1 MEVISKIR
9 KLNENDYEKYLKLI
23 NNLRPTQF
31 SKKDFLN
38 ILEKINNNSSIWV
51 MELDNELIS
60 TGTILYE
67 HKFIHNISKLAH
79 IEDICVDE
87 KYRGMKY
94 GEKLINYLVEEAK
107 KNDCYKVNLYCDEKL
122 EKFYE
127 KSSFQKKG
135 IQMAV
140 YFE

>member
-1 MEVISKIR
+1 MEYKIR

-31 SKKDFLN
+31 SKEDFLN
-38 ILEKINNNSSIWV
+38 TLQKININSSIWV
-51 MELDNELIS
+51 MELNNELIS

-67 HKFIHNISKLAH
+67 HKFIHNISILAH

-87 KYRGMKY
+87 KFRGKKY
-94 GEKLINYLVEEAK
+94 GIELINYLVEEAK

-127 KSSFQKKG
+127 KSNFEKKG
-135 IQMAV
+135 IQMAI
-140 YFE
+140 YIE

>member
-1 MEVISKIR
+1 MDYNIR

-23 NNLRPTQF
+23 NNLRLTKF
-31 SKKDFLN
+31 SKEDFLN
-38 ILEKINNNSSIWV
+38 TLQKININSSIWV
-51 MELDNELIS
+51 MELNNELIS

-87 KYRGMKY
+87 KYRGQKY
-94 GEKLINYLVEEAK
+94 GTELINYLVEEAK
-107 KNDCYKVNLYCDEKL
+107 KNGCYKVNLYCDEKL
-122 EKFYE
+122 QKFYE
-127 KSSFQKKG
+127 KSNFDKKG
-135 IQMAV
+135 IQMAI

>member
-1 MEVISKIR
+1 MEYNIR

-23 NNLRPTQF
+23 NNLRPTHF
-31 SKKDFLN
+31 SKEDFLYT
-38 ILEKINNNSSIWV
+38 LKKINNNSSIWI
-51 MELDNELIS
+51 MELNNELIS

-67 HKFIHNISKLAH
+67 HKFIHNISILAH

-87 KYRGMKY
+87 KFRGKKY
-94 GEKLINYLVEEAK
+94 GIELINYLVQEAK

-127 KSSFQKKG
+127 KSNFEKKG
-135 IQMAV
+135 IQMAI
-140 YFE
+140 YIE

>member
-1 MEVISKIR
+1 MEYNIR

-23 NNLRPTQF
+23 NNLRPTEF
-31 SKKDFLN
+31 SKEDFLN
-38 ILEKINNNSSIWV
+38 TLQKININSSIWV
-51 MELDNELIS
+51 MELNNELIS

-67 HKFIHNISKLAH
+67 HKFIHNISILAH

-87 KYRGMKY
+87 KFRGKKY
-94 GEKLINYLVEEAK
+94 GIELINYLVEEAK

-135 IQMAV
+135 IQMAF